1 VVIGYQEFDKM
12 NARQTAREYD
22 LRTVDTYERLERTYR
37 SWISG
42 AIPMLLVV
50 GRGGTGKTH
59 EYERLLRVGSYHL
72 FRGRTSP
79 FAMYTTVMDQP
90 DIPIVFDD
98 VESLMKD
105 AASRDIMKQLA
116 ETKTPRVVRW
126 HTNALADDQR
136 EFRCTS
142 NVLVLANDL
151 PKKDG
156 NLDAIT
162 SRFDRIRFKPTKV
175 EIIARM
181 RLFAENQQDV
191 DIIADAAVMPSL
203 RTLIHFQQWKRS
215 ELDPLE
221 ELYATCGVPPS
232 VRMIKDIMEKV
243 PKAHWIKTYAAQ
255 TDRNYEAA
263 KRDWGRKKKI
273 ALQLL
278 EAAGSRKQCPSVP
291 IPGDNRDGDKGTL
304 VLSTRIAT

>member
-1 VVIGYQEFDKM
+1 MVM
-12 NARQTAREYD
+12 
-22 LRTVDTYERLERTYR
+22 
-37 SWISG
+37 
-42 AIPMLLVV
+42 VV
-50 GRGGTGKTH
+50 GSGGNGKTYG
-59 EYERLLRVGSYHL
+59 YECLLPTGSYHL
-72 FRGRTSP
+72 FRGRTS
-79 FAMYTTVMDQP
+79 AYSMYTTVMERP
-90 DIPIVFDD
+90 NIPIVFDD

-105 AASRDIMKQLA
+105 AASRDMMKQLA

-126 HTNALADDQR
+126 HTQALPDDQR

-142 NVLVLANDL
+142 IVLVLANNL

-162 SRFDRIRFKPTKV
+162 SRFDRILFQPTKA

-181 RLFAENQQDV
+181 RTFAENQHDV

-215 ELDPLE
+215 EMDPLV
-221 ELYATCGVPPS
+221 ELYASCGVPDS
-232 VRMIKDIMEKV
+232 VRLIKEIMETV
-243 PKAHWIKTYAAQ
+243 PKPQWIKTFAEK
-255 TDRNYEAA
+255 TDRNYQAA

-278 EAAGSRKQCPSVP
+278 EAAHSGQRCPLVP
-291 IPGDNRDGDKGTL
+291 AAAGDNGDGDTGTL
-304 VLSTRIAT
+304 DIPSPVVAH